1 MNWVNEL
8 VDLYNINND
17 KIGIIESRGK
27 KSYVLLPLFHTT
39 VNAQITVTIDK
50 NGEFMHA
57 DLVHKDDM
65 LTIIPVTEESGS
77 RTSGKA
83 PHPLCDNLRYLAG
96 DLVEYYKDDDGTR
109 HKLYMSQLKEW
120 GDSEYSHEKVKAIYS
135 YLEKNSLISDLITQ
149 KLITLDEGKID
160 NNEKIQ
166 GRDPI
171 KATVRFIIRSTNK
184 DAYIDNV
191 DECWKDKTLQECYI
205 EYLRAQ
211 NKEKELCY
219 LTGNMEPS
227 TYLHSKK
234 IRNEKDGTKLISAND
249 DKNYTYRGR
258 FTGKEEAFVVG
269 NETSQKIH
277 NALKWIIR
285 KQGAFFDSLV
295 IVTWESNRLSMP
307 MWNVDTEKIISDY
320 YDEWDDNESDECL
333 ASDGN
338 PLAAEKFY
346 RALNGYGEKV
356 YNTSNMILLGLDAAT
371 AGRLA
376 IIEEQTLS
384 STKYLENIRYWHESC
399 NWIHKKCKENKRI
412 EFSGMVGVKDV
423 ADILFGIEKEDTL
436 TINGARGKTKRNLSP
451 IEKKYTLTI
460 LGDRGKKMYAEVAK
474 RLLPCIWSRQSIP
487 RDYVN
492 RAVTKAS
499 NPLAYKEW
507 TNWER
512 VLTLACSFVKK
523 FEKESKGEEW
533 NMALDKNQ
541 RDRNYLYGR
550 LLSVADR
557 IEYSTYGKDD
567 RGRVTN
573 AKRYMSA
580 FSQRPYATWK
590 MIEENIQPYLNK
602 IDIVRKSYYENL
614 LNEITNK
621 FTVESFSDNS
631 NLDGLYLL
639 GFHSQAYDMKED
651 DLKKKKEEN

>member
-1 MNWVNEL
+1 MNWANEL

-17 KIGIIESRGK
+17 KIGIIEFRGK
-27 KSYVLLPLFHTT
+27 KPYVLLPLFHTT

-50 NGEFMHA
+50 EGKFMHA

-83 PHPLCDNLRYLAG
+83 PHPLCDNLLYLAG
-96 DLVEYYKDDDGTR
+96 DLTKYYQDDGTR
-109 HKLYMSQLKEW
+109 HKLYMSQLKAW
-120 GDSEYSHEKVKAIYS
+120 GDSEHSHEKVKAIYS

-166 GRDPI
+166 GSDPI

-249 DKNYTYRGR
+249 DINYTYRGR
-258 FTGKEEAFVVG
+258 FIGKEEAFVVG

-320 YDEWDDNESDECL
+320 DDEWDDNESDEYL

-356 YNTSNMILLGLDAAT
+356 YNTSNMILLGFDAAT

-376 IIEEQTLS
+376 MIEEQTLS

-436 TINGARGKTKRNLSP
+436 TIPGAREKTKRKLSP
-451 IEKKYTLTI
+451 IEKKYILTI
-460 LGDRGKKMYAEVAK
+460 PGDRGKKMYAEVAK

-492 RAVTKAS
+492 KAVTKAS

-507 TNWER
+507 RNWER
-512 VLTLACSFVKK
+512 VLTLACSLVKK
-523 FEKESKGEEW
+523 FKKENKSEEW
-533 NMALDKNQ
+533 NMALDKDQ
-541 RDRNYLYGR
+541 IDRNYLYGR
-550 LLSVADR
+550 LLAVADR
-557 IEYSTYGKDD
+557 IEYSTYGEDN
-567 RGRVTN
+567 RARATN
-573 AKRYMSA
+573 AKRYMST

-590 MIEENIQPYLNK
+590 IIEESIQPYLNK
-602 IDIVRKSYYENL
+602 IDIIRKSYYEDL

-621 FTVESFSDNS
+621 FTLESFSDNS
-631 NLDGLYLL
+631 KLDGLYLL

-651 DLKKKKEEN
+651 VLKKKKEEN

>member
-50 NGEFMHA
+50 NGKFMHA

-83 PHPLCDNLRYLAG
+83 PHPLCDNLIYLAG

-234 IRNEKDGTKLISAND
+234 
-249 DKNYTYRGR
+249 
-258 FTGKEEAFVVG
+258 
-269 NETSQKIH
+269 
-277 NALKWIIR
+277 
-285 KQGAFFDSLV
+285 DS
-295 IVTWESNRLSMP
+295 
-307 MWNVDTEKIISDY
+307 
-320 YDEWDDNESDECL
+320 
-333 ASDGN
+333 
-338 PLAAEKFY
+338 
-346 RALNGYGEKV
+346 
-356 YNTSNMILLGLDAAT
+356 
-371 AGRLA
+371 
-376 IIEEQTLS
+376 
-384 STKYLENIRYWHESC
+384 
-399 NWIHKKCKENKRI
+399 
-412 EFSGMVGVKDV
+412 
-423 ADILFGIEKEDTL
+423 
-436 TINGARGKTKRNLSP
+436 
-451 IEKKYTLTI
+451 
-460 LGDRGKKMYAEVAK
+460 
-474 RLLPCIWSRQSIP
+474 
-487 RDYVN
+487 
-492 RAVTKAS
+492 
-499 NPLAYKEW
+499 
-507 TNWER
+507 
-512 VLTLACSFVKK
+512 
-523 FEKESKGEEW
+523 
-533 NMALDKNQ
+533 
-541 RDRNYLYGR
+541 
-550 LLSVADR
+550 
-557 IEYSTYGKDD
+557 
-567 RGRVTN
+567 
-573 AKRYMSA
+573 
-580 FSQRPYATWK
+580 
-590 MIEENIQPYLNK
+590 
-602 IDIVRKSYYENL
+602 
-614 LNEITNK
+614 
-621 FTVESFSDNS
+621 
-631 NLDGLYLL
+631 
-639 GFHSQAYDMKED
+639 
-651 DLKKKKEEN
+651 